1 MNDMDMMFSKKKSA
15 RRLSKEVEASGPQRA
30 RGGRKGKAASGTQEF
45 FRLMS
50 MGLSSPHT
58 PILRRHD

>member
-1 MNDMDMMFSKKKSA
+1 MTFGKKKSA
-15 RRLSKEVEASGPQRA
+15 RRLPKEVHASGPQRA
-30 RGGRKGKAASGTQEF
+30 RGSRKGKAVSGTQEF

-50 MGLSSPHT
+50 LGLSSPHT

>member
-1 MNDMDMMFSKKKSA
+1 MNDMDMMFSKKKHGA
-15 RRLSKEVEASGPQRA
+15 RRLPKEAAASSQQRS
-30 RGGRKGKAASGTQEF
+30 RGSRKGKTQEF

-58 PILRRHD
+58 PVLRRHD